1 LSAIIPQAPPNLAR
15 CNMSSAEI
23 HTPAK
28 TGQQLS
34 PDHREIKNVWRLLD
48 VGDNSVI
55 ELRAIGSQPPITKIY
70 RISQFK
76 GVDALKA
83 AFERDA
89 IKLNNDGYNIYTV
102 MNPIRPDF
110 AGTAAKDTDIQYRK
124 WLLIDID
131 KASPEKRPSTQDE
144 LDAARD
150 LAKEIAI
157 YLSPQ
162 GWGDP
167 DLVVMSGNG
176 YHLYYDLGQMP
187 NTEETNKLIQASL
200 RELAHAFD
208 ASCVKVDQ
216 VVYNASRITKVV
228 GTVARKGTFT
238 EQNPYRIARIT
249 SL

>member
-1 LSAIIPQAPPNLAR
+1 
-15 CNMSSAEI
+15 MK
-23 HTPAK
+23 TP
-28 TGQQLS
+28 T
-34 PDHREIKNVWRLLD
+34 PDPTEIKNVWCLLD

-55 ELRAIGSQPPITKIY
+55 ELRAISSQPPITKLY
-70 RISQFK
+70 RASQFK
-76 GVDALKA
+76 DADALKA

-110 AGTAAKDTDIQYRK
+110 AGKAAKDSDILHRK

-131 KASPEKRPSTQDE
+131 KASSEKRPSTQEE
-144 LDAARD
+144 LDAARA
-150 LAKEIAI
+150 LAVEIANE
-157 YLSPQ
+157 LKPQ

-167 DLVVMSGNG
+167 GLVVMSGNG
-176 YHLYYDLGQMP
+176 YHLYYDLGQML
-187 NTEETNKLIQASL
+187 NTEQTATLIQAWL

-208 ASCVKVDQ
+208 TSCVKVDQ

-228 GTVARKGTFT
+228 GTVARKGTST

-249 SL
+249 SI